1 MSTSKNNHQSKFVG
15 FFLALDPFSRL
26 IFLGLGFASLIP
38 FVIVVGNIVNDL
50 TPPQLTIA
58 AGDKTGESYII
69 SAAIKKVIERRSNIQ
84 LQVKETTGT
93 TQNIEMLSTGKAQ
106 LATAQ
111 VDVAAEK
118 IGNLNSLSKAN
129 VRTVALLYK
138 DTFQLV
144 VKNPQINQFVQ
155 LKGKT
160 IALAASGGQY
170 QSFLTVAKH
179 FGLSEKDFKITGL
192 DSNGKPIPAYN
203 DDLADKDFQENK
215 ADAVF
220 RVRAIGNR
228 SIADLVNKHQGKL
241 ISIPQAEAMKIKQPA
256 FESAIIPQGAYRG
269 HFPVPSIDLPTVAIS
284 RLLLTNDQVD
294 ASIIRKLIQ
303 TIYENRQEIA
313 NEIPQE
319 IANEIPQDH
328 AEIKPLISSISRP
341 KENSGVDI
349 SLHPGA
355 VAFYEKDKPSFIQ
368 EYADYVGLLLTIFLI
383 TLQWIRQLKLWIAQ
397 SKKDE
402 ADEYL
407 KSAISLMKPG
417 QYQLEERQKLLDET
431 FNKAAKAL
439 VDEKISQE
447 SFRTFNEAY
456 KNTREAI
463 ERDKQVA
470 QQSIEKVQ
478 RENAAEYIKKV
489 VKLLRYRQQNQNI
502 IIQQKLDII
511 LEQVVSD
518 LVLENI
524 SQESFRTF
532 IEAYK
537 ATRDS
542 IESKNPSLLN

>member
-1 MSTSKNNHQSKFVG
+1 MSTSKNNHQAKFVG

-58 AGDKTGESYII
+58 AGDETGESYII
-69 SAAIKKVIERRSNIQ
+69 SQAIKKVIEQRSNIQ
-84 LQVKETTGT
+84 LQVEQTKGT

-118 IGNLNSLSKAN
+118 IALSKAN

-203 DDLADKDFQENK
+203 DELADKDFRENK

-220 RVRAIGNR
+220 RVRAIGNK
-228 SIADLVNKHQGKL
+228 SIADLVNNHQGKL

-313 NEIPQE
+313 NEIPQ
-319 IANEIPQDH
+319 NH
-328 AEIKPLISSISRP
+328 AEIKPLIYSISRP

>member
-1 MSTSKNNHQSKFVG
+1 MSTAKNNHQANFLQ
-15 FFLALDPFSRL
+15 FFLVLDPFSRL
-26 IFLGLGFASLIP
+26 IFLGLGFAS
-38 FVIVVGNIVNDL
+38 FGMVVIIVGNIVNYL
-50 TPPQLTIA
+50 TPPHLTLA

-69 SAAIKKVIERRSNIQ
+69 SEAIKKVIERRTNIK
-84 LQVKETTGT
+84 LQVKETRGT

-106 LATAQ
+106 LAMAQ
-111 VDVAAEK
+111 VDVAAEE
-118 IGNLNSLSKAN
+118 IGNVSSQLKAN
-129 VRTVALLYK
+129 IRTVTLLYK

-144 VKNPQINQFVQ
+144 VKNPQINQFTQ

-160 IALAASGGQY
+160 IALAATGGQY

-192 DSNGKPIPAYN
+192 DSNGKPIPGYN
-203 DDLADKDFQENK
+203 DRFADKDFRENK

-220 RVRAIGNR
+220 RVRAIGNK
-228 SIADLVNKHQGKL
+228 SIANLVNNYQGKL

-269 HFPVPSIDLPTVAIS
+269 HFPVPNTNLSTVAIS

-294 ASIIRKLIQ
+294 ANIIRKFIQ

-313 NEIPQE
+313 NEIPL
-319 IANEIPQDH
+319 DH
-328 AEIKPLISSISRP
+328 AEVKPLISSISPP

-349 SLHPGA
+349 FLHPGA
-355 VAFYEKDKPSFIQ
+355 AAFYDKDKPSFIQ
-368 EYADYVGLLLTIFLI
+368 EYADYIGLLLTIFL
-383 TLQWIRQLKLWIAQ
+383 LAFQWIRQLKLWIEK

-402 ADEYL
+402 ADEYI
-407 KSAISLMKPG
+407 KSAISLMKAG
-417 QYQLEERQKLLDET
+417 QYQIGDRQRKLDKTFDE
-431 FNKAAKAL
+431 AAKSL
-439 VDEKISQE
+439 IDERISQE

-456 KNTREAI
+456 KNTKEAI
-463 ERDKQVA
+463 ERDKQIA
-470 QQSIEKVQ
+470 QQAIEKIQ
-478 RENAAEYIKKV
+478 RENAAKYIKIV
-489 VKLLRYRQQNQNI
+489 VKLLRYGQQNQSTI
-502 IIQQKLDII
+502 VQQKLDTI

-542 IESKNPSLLN
+542 IESKNQSLN

>member
-1 MSTSKNNHQSKFVG
+1 MSTAKNNHQTNFLQ
-15 FFLALDPFSRL
+15 FFLVLDPFSRL
-26 IFLGLGFASLIP
+26 IFLGLGFAS
-38 FVIVVGNIVNDL
+38 FGTVVIIVGNIVNYL
-50 TPPQLTIA
+50 TPPHLTLA

-69 SAAIKKVIERRSNIQ
+69 SEAIKKVIERRTNIQ
-84 LQVKETTGT
+84 IQVEETRGT

-106 LATAQ
+106 LAMAQ
-111 VDVAAEK
+111 VDVAAEE
-118 IGNLNSLSKAN
+118 IGNVSSQLKAN
-129 VRTVALLYK
+129 IRTVTLLYK

-144 VKNPQINQFVQ
+144 VKNPQINQFTQ

-160 IALAASGGQY
+160 IALAATGGQY

-203 DDLADKDFQENK
+203 DELADKDFQENK

-228 SIADLVNKHQGKL
+228 SITDLVNKHQGKL

-269 HFPVPSIDLPTVAIS
+269 NYPVPNTNLSTVAIS

-294 ASIIRKLIQ
+294 ANIIRKLIQ

-313 NEIPQE
+313 NEIPLD
-319 IANEIPQDH
+319 N
-328 AEIKPLISSISRP
+328 AEVKPLISSISPP

-349 SLHPGA
+349 FLHPGA
-355 VAFYEKDKPSFIQ
+355 AAFYDKDKPSFIQ
-368 EYADYVGLLLTIFLI
+368 EYADYIGLLLTIFL
-383 TLQWIRQLKLWIAQ
+383 LAFQWIRQLKLWIEK

-402 ADEYL
+402 ADEYI
-407 KSAISLMKPG
+407 KSAISLMKAG
-417 QYQLEERQKLLDET
+417 QYQIGDRQRKLDKTFDE
-431 FNKAAKAL
+431 AAKSL
-439 VDEKISQE
+439 IDERISQE

-456 KNTREAI
+456 KNTKEAI
-463 ERDKQVA
+463 ERDKQIA
-470 QQSIEKVQ
+470 QQAIEKIQ
-478 RENAAEYIKKV
+478 RENAAKYIKIV
-489 VKLLRYRQQNQNI
+489 VKLLRYGQQNQSTI
-502 IIQQKLDII
+502 VQQKLDTI

-542 IESKNPSLLN
+542 IESKNQSLN

>member
-1 MSTSKNNHQSKFVG
+1 MSTAKNNHQANFLQ
-15 FFLALDPFSRL
+15 FFLVLDPFSRL
-26 IFLGLGFASLIP
+26 IFLGLGFAS
-38 FVIVVGNIVNDL
+38 FGTVVIIVGNIVNYL
-50 TPPQLTIA
+50 TPPHLTLA

-69 SAAIKKVIERRSNIQ
+69 SEAIKKVIERRTNIQ
-84 LQVKETTGT
+84 IQVEETRGT

-106 LATAQ
+106 LAMAQ
-111 VDVAAEK
+111 VDVAAEE
-118 IGNLNSLSKAN
+118 IGNVSSQSKAN
-129 VRTVALLYK
+129 IRTVTLLYK

-144 VKNPQINQFVQ
+144 VKNPQINQFAQ

-160 IALAASGGQY
+160 IALAATGGQY

-192 DSNGKPIPAYN
+192 DSNDKPIPGYN
-203 DDLADKDFQENK
+203 DRFADKDFRENK

-220 RVRAIGNR
+220 RVRAIGNK
-228 SIADLVNKHQGKL
+228 SIANLVNNYQGKL

-256 FESAIIPQGAYRG
+256 FEAAIIPQGAYRG
-269 HFPVPSIDLPTVAIS
+269 NYPVPNTNLSTVAIS

-294 ASIIRKLIQ
+294 ANIIRKLIQ

-313 NEIPQE
+313 NEIPL
-319 IANEIPQDH
+319 DH
-328 AEIKPLISSISRP
+328 AEVKPLISSISPP

-349 SLHPGA
+349 FLHPGA
-355 VAFYEKDKPSFIQ
+355 AAFYDKDKPSFIQ
-368 EYADYVGLLLTIFLI
+368 EYADYIGLLLTIFL
-383 TLQWIRQLKLWIAQ
+383 LAFQWIRQLKLWIEK

-402 ADEYL
+402 ADEYI
-407 KSAISLMKPG
+407 KSAISLMKAG
-417 QYQLEERQKLLDET
+417 QYQIGDRQRKLDKTFDE
-431 FNKAAKAL
+431 AAKSL
-439 VDEKISQE
+439 IDERISQE

-456 KNTREAI
+456 KNTKEAI
-463 ERDKQVA
+463 ERDKQIA
-470 QQSIEKVQ
+470 QQAIEKIQ
-478 RENAAEYIKKV
+478 RENAAKYIKIV
-489 VKLLRYRQQNQNI
+489 VKLLRYGQQNQSTI
-502 IIQQKLDII
+502 VQQKLDTI

-542 IESKNPSLLN
+542 IESKNQSLN

>member
-1 MSTSKNNHQSKFVG
+1 MSTSKNNHQAKFVG

-58 AGDKTGESYII
+58 AGDETGESYII
-69 SAAIKKVIERRSNIQ
+69 SQAIKKVIEQRSNIQ
-84 LQVKETTGT
+84 LQVEQTKGT

-118 IGNLNSLSKAN
+118 IALSKAN

-203 DDLADKDFQENK
+203 DELADKDFRENK

-220 RVRAIGNR
+220 RVRAIGNK
-228 SIADLVNKHQGKL
+228 SIADLVNNYQGKL

-313 NEIPQE
+313 NEIPQ
-319 IANEIPQDH
+319 NH
-328 AEIKPLISSISRP
+328 AEIKPLIYSISRP

>member
-203 DDLADKDFQENK
+203 DELADKDFRENK

-220 RVRAIGNR
+220 RVRAIGNK
-228 SIADLVNKHQGKL
+228 SIADLVNNHQGKL

>member
-1 MSTSKNNHQSKFVG
+1 MSTAKNNHQTNFLQ
-15 FFLALDPFSRL
+15 FFLVLDPFSRL
-26 IFLGLGFASLIP
+26 IFLGLGFAS
-38 FVIVVGNIVNDL
+38 FGTVVIIVGNIVNYL
-50 TPPQLTIA
+50 TPPHLTLA

-69 SAAIKKVIERRSNIQ
+69 SEAIKKVIERRTNIQ
-84 LQVKETTGT
+84 IQVEETRGT

-106 LATAQ
+106 LAMAQ
-111 VDVAAEK
+111 VDVAAEE
-118 IGNLNSLSKAN
+118 IGNVSSQLKAN
-129 VRTVALLYK
+129 IRTVTLLYK

-144 VKNPQINQFVQ
+144 VKNPQINQFTQ

-160 IALAASGGQY
+160 IALAATGGQY

-179 FGLSEKDFKITGL
+179 FGLSEKDFEITGL
-192 DSNGKPIPAYN
+192 DSNGKPIPGYN
-203 DDLADKDFQENK
+203 DRFADKDFRENK

-220 RVRAIGNR
+220 RVRAIGNK
-228 SIADLVNKHQGKL
+228 SIANLVNNHQGKL

-269 HFPVPSIDLPTVAIS
+269 NYPVPNTNLSTVAIS

-294 ASIIRKLIQ
+294 ANIIRKLIQ

-313 NEIPQE
+313 NEIPLD
-319 IANEIPQDH
+319 N
-328 AEIKPLISSISRP
+328 AEVKPLISSISPP

-349 SLHPGA
+349 FLHPGA
-355 VAFYEKDKPSFIQ
+355 AAFYDKDKPSFIQ
-368 EYADYVGLLLTIFLI
+368 EYADYIGLLLTIFL
-383 TLQWIRQLKLWIAQ
+383 LAFQWIRQLKLWIEK

-402 ADEYL
+402 ADEYI
-407 KSAISLMKPG
+407 KSAISLMKAG
-417 QYQLEERQKLLDET
+417 QYQIGDRQRKLDKTFDE
-431 FNKAAKAL
+431 AAKSL
-439 VDEKISQE
+439 IDERISQE

-456 KNTREAI
+456 KNTKEAI
-463 ERDKQVA
+463 ERDKQIA
-470 QQSIEKVQ
+470 QQAIEKIQ
-478 RENAAEYIKKV
+478 RENAAKYIKIV
-489 VKLLRYRQQNQNI
+489 VKLLRYGQQNQSTI
-502 IIQQKLDII
+502 VQQKLDTI

-542 IESKNPSLLN
+542 IESKNQSLN

>member
-1 MSTSKNNHQSKFVG
+1 MSTAKNNHQTNFLQ
-15 FFLALDPFSRL
+15 FFLVLDPFSRL
-26 IFLGLGFASLIP
+26 IFLGLGFAS
-38 FVIVVGNIVNDL
+38 FGMVVIIVGNIVNYL
-50 TPPQLTIA
+50 TPPHLTLA

-69 SAAIKKVIERRSNIQ
+69 SEAIKKVIERRTNIK
-84 LQVKETTGT
+84 LQVKETRGT

-106 LATAQ
+106 LAMAQ
-111 VDVAAEK
+111 VDVAAEE
-118 IGNLNSLSKAN
+118 IGNVSSQLKAN
-129 VRTVALLYK
+129 IRTVTLLYK

-144 VKNPQINQFVQ
+144 VKNPQINQFTQ

-160 IALAASGGQY
+160 IALAATGGQY

-179 FGLSEKDFKITGL
+179 FDLSEKDFKITGL

-269 HFPVPSIDLPTVAIS
+269 NYPVPNTNLSTVAIS

-294 ASIIRKLIQ
+294 ANIIRKLIQ

-313 NEIPQE
+313 NEIPLG
-319 IANEIPQDH
+319 H
-328 AEIKPLISSISRP
+328 AEVKPLISSISPP

-349 SLHPGA
+349 FLHPGA
-355 VAFYEKDKPSFIQ
+355 AAFYDKDKPSFIQ
-368 EYADYVGLLLTIFLI
+368 EYADYIGLLLTIFL
-383 TLQWIRQLKLWIAQ
+383 LAFQWIRQLKLWIEK

-402 ADEYL
+402 ADEYI
-407 KSAISLMKPG
+407 KSAISLMKAG
-417 QYQLEERQKLLDET
+417 QYQIEDRQRKLDKTFDE
-431 FNKAAKAL
+431 AAKSL
-439 VDEKISQE
+439 IDERISQE

-456 KNTREAI
+456 KNTKEAI
-463 ERDKQVA
+463 ERDKQIA
-470 QQSIEKVQ
+470 QQAIEKIQ
-478 RENAAEYIKKV
+478 RENAAKYIKIV
-489 VKLLRYRQQNQNI
+489 VKLLRYGQQNQSTI
-502 IIQQKLDII
+502 VQQKLDTI

-542 IESKNPSLLN
+542 IESKNQSLN

>member
-1 MSTSKNNHQSKFVG
+1 MSTAKNNHQANFLQ
-15 FFLALDPFSRL
+15 FFLVLDPFSRL
-26 IFLGLGFASLIP
+26 IFLGLGFAS
-38 FVIVVGNIVNDL
+38 FGTVVIIVGNIVNYL
-50 TPPQLTIA
+50 TPPHLTLA

-69 SAAIKKVIERRSNIQ
+69 SEAIKKVIERRTNIQ
-84 LQVKETTGT
+84 IQVEETRGT

-106 LATAQ
+106 LAMAQ
-111 VDVAAEK
+111 VDVAAEE
-118 IGNLNSLSKAN
+118 IGNVSSQLKAN
-129 VRTVALLYK
+129 IRTVTLLYK

-144 VKNPQINQFVQ
+144 VKNPQINQFTQ

-160 IALAASGGQY
+160 IALAATGGQY

-179 FGLSEKDFKITGL
+179 FDLSEKDFKITGL

-203 DDLADKDFQENK
+203 DELADKDFQENK

-256 FESAIIPQGAYRG
+256 FEAAIIPQGAYRG
-269 HFPVPSIDLPTVAIS
+269 NYPVPNTNLSTVAIS
-284 RLLLTNDQVD
+284 RLLLANDQVD
-294 ASIIRKLIQ
+294 ANIIRKLIQ

-313 NEIPQE
+313 NEIPL
-319 IANEIPQDH
+319 DH
-328 AEIKPLISSISRP
+328 AEVKPLISSISPP

-349 SLHPGA
+349 FLHPGA
-355 VAFYEKDKPSFIQ
+355 AAFYDKDKPSFIQ
-368 EYADYVGLLLTIFLI
+368 EYADYIGLLLTIFL
-383 TLQWIRQLKLWIAQ
+383 LAFQCIRQLKLWIEK

-402 ADEYL
+402 ADEYI
-407 KSAISLMKPG
+407 KSAISLMKAG
-417 QYQLEERQKLLDET
+417 QYQIEDRQRKLDKTFDE
-431 FNKAAKAL
+431 AAKSL
-439 VDEKISQE
+439 IDERISQE

-456 KNTREAI
+456 KNTKEAI
-463 ERDKQVA
+463 ERDKQIA
-470 QQSIEKVQ
+470 QQAIEKIQ
-478 RENAAEYIKKV
+478 RENAAKYIKIV
-489 VKLLRYRQQNQNI
+489 VKLLRYGQQNQSTI
-502 IIQQKLDII
+502 VQQKLDTI

-542 IESKNPSLLN
+542 IESKNQSLN

>member
-1 MSTSKNNHQSKFVG
+1 MSTAKNNHQANFLQ
-15 FFLALDPFSRL
+15 FFLVLDPFSRL
-26 IFLGLGFASLIP
+26 IFLGLGFAS
-38 FVIVVGNIVNDL
+38 FGTVVIIVGNIVNYL
-50 TPPQLTIA
+50 TPPHLTLA
-58 AGDKTGESYII
+58 AGDKTGESYMI
-69 SAAIKKVIERRSNIQ
+69 SEAIKKVIERRTNIK
-84 LQVKETTGT
+84 LQVEETRGT

-106 LATAQ
+106 LAMAQ
-111 VDVAAEK
+111 VDVAAEE
-118 IGNLNSLSKAN
+118 IGNVSSQLKAN
-129 VRTVALLYK
+129 IRTVTLLYK

-144 VKNPQINQFVQ
+144 VKNPQINQFTQ

-160 IALAASGGQY
+160 IALAATGGQY

-179 FGLSEKDFKITGL
+179 FDLSEKDFKITGL

-203 DDLADKDFQENK
+203 DELADKDFQENK

-256 FESAIIPQGAYRG
+256 FEAAIIPQGAYRG
-269 HFPVPSIDLPTVAIS
+269 NYPVPNTNLSTVAIS

-294 ASIIRKLIQ
+294 GNIIRKLIQ

-313 NEIPQE
+313 NKIP
-319 IANEIPQDH
+319 PYH
-328 AEIKPLISSISRP
+328 AEVKPLISSISPP

-349 SLHPGA
+349 FLHPGA
-355 VAFYEKDKPSFIQ
+355 AAFYDKDKPSFIQ
-368 EYADYVGLLLTIFLI
+368 EYADYIGLLLTIFL
-383 TLQWIRQLKLWIAQ
+383 LAFQCIRQLKLWIEK

-402 ADEYL
+402 ADEYI
-407 KSAISLMKPG
+407 KSAISLMKAG
-417 QYQLEERQKLLDET
+417 QYQIEDRQRKLDKTFDE
-431 FNKAAKAL
+431 AAKSL
-439 VDEKISQE
+439 IDERISQE

-456 KNTREAI
+456 KNTKEAI
-463 ERDKQVA
+463 ERDKQIA
-470 QQSIEKVQ
+470 QQAIEKIQ
-478 RENAAEYIKKV
+478 RENAAKYIKIV
-489 VKLLRYRQQNQNI
+489 VKLLRYGQQNQSTI
-502 IIQQKLDII
+502 VQQKLDTI

-542 IESKNPSLLN
+542 IESKNQSLN

>member
-1 MSTSKNNHQSKFVG
+1 MSTAKNNHQTNFLQ
-15 FFLALDPFSRL
+15 FFLVLDPFSRL
-26 IFLGLGFASLIP
+26 IFLGLGFAS
-38 FVIVVGNIVNDL
+38 FGTVVIIVGNIVNYL
-50 TPPQLTIA
+50 TPPHLTLA

-69 SAAIKKVIERRSNIQ
+69 SEAIKKVIERRTNIQ
-84 LQVKETTGT
+84 IQVEETRGT

-106 LATAQ
+106 LAMAQ
-111 VDVAAEK
+111 VDVAAEE
-118 IGNLNSLSKAN
+118 IGNVSSQLKAN
-129 VRTVALLYK
+129 IRTVTLLYK

-144 VKNPQINQFVQ
+144 VKNPQINQFAQ

-160 IALAASGGQY
+160 IALAATGGQY

-192 DSNGKPIPAYN
+192 DSNGKPIPGYN
-203 DDLADKDFQENK
+203 DRFADKDFRENK

-220 RVRAIGNR
+220 RVRVIGNK
-228 SIADLVNKHQGKL
+228 SIADLVNNHQGKL

-269 HFPVPSIDLPTVAIS
+269 NYPVPNTNLSTVAIS
-284 RLLLTNDQVD
+284 RLLLANDQVD
-294 ASIIRKLIQ
+294 ANIIRKFIQ

-313 NEIPQE
+313 NEIPL
-319 IANEIPQDH
+319 DH
-328 AEIKPLISSISRP
+328 AEVKPLISSISPP

-349 SLHPGA
+349 FLHPGA
-355 VAFYEKDKPSFIQ
+355 AAFYDKDKPSFIQ
-368 EYADYVGLLLTIFLI
+368 EYADYIGLLLTILLLAF
-383 TLQWIRQLKLWIAQ
+383 QWIRQLKLWIEK

-402 ADEYL
+402 ADEYI
-407 KSAISLMKPG
+407 KSAISLMKAG
-417 QYQLEERQKLLDET
+417 QYQIGDRQRKLDKTFDE
-431 FNKAAKAL
+431 AAKSL
-439 VDEKISQE
+439 IDERISQE

-456 KNTREAI
+456 KNTKEAI
-463 ERDKQVA
+463 ERDKQIA
-470 QQSIEKVQ
+470 QQAIEKIQ
-478 RENAAEYIKKV
+478 RENAAKYIKIV
-489 VKLLRYRQQNQNI
+489 VKLLRYGQQNQSTI
-502 IIQQKLDII
+502 VQQKLDTI

-542 IESKNPSLLN
+542 IESKNQSLN

>member
-1 MSTSKNNHQSKFVG
+1 MSTAKNNHQANFLQ
-15 FFLALDPFSRL
+15 FFLVLDPFSRL
-26 IFLGLGFASLIP
+26 IFLGLGFAS
-38 FVIVVGNIVNDL
+38 FGTVVIIVGNIVNYL
-50 TPPQLTIA
+50 TPPHLTLA

-69 SAAIKKVIERRSNIQ
+69 SEAIKKVIERRTNIQ
-84 LQVKETTGT
+84 IQVEETRGT

-106 LATAQ
+106 LAMAQ
-111 VDVAAEK
+111 VDVAAEE
-118 IGNLNSLSKAN
+118 IGNVSSQSKAN
-129 VRTVALLYK
+129 IRTVTLLYK

-144 VKNPQINQFVQ
+144 VKNPQINQFAQ

-160 IALAASGGQY
+160 IALAATGGQY

-192 DSNGKPIPAYN
+192 DSNGKPIPGYN
-203 DDLADKDFQENK
+203 DRFADKDFRENK

-220 RVRAIGNR
+220 RVRVIGNK
-228 SIADLVNKHQGKL
+228 SIADLVNNHQGKL

-269 HFPVPSIDLPTVAIS
+269 NYPVPNTNLSTVAIS

-294 ASIIRKLIQ
+294 ANIIRKLIQ

-313 NEIPQE
+313 NEIPLD
-319 IANEIPQDH
+319 N
-328 AEIKPLISSISRP
+328 AEVKPLISSISPP

-349 SLHPGA
+349 FLHPGA
-355 VAFYEKDKPSFIQ
+355 AAFYDKDKPSFIQ
-368 EYADYVGLLLTIFLI
+368 EYADYIGLLLTILLLAF
-383 TLQWIRQLKLWIAQ
+383 QWIRQLKLWIEK

-402 ADEYL
+402 ADEYI
-407 KSAISLMKPG
+407 KSAISLMKAG
-417 QYQLEERQKLLDET
+417 QYQIGDRQRKLDKTFDE
-431 FNKAAKAL
+431 AAKSL
-439 VDEKISQE
+439 IDERISQE

-456 KNTREAI
+456 KNTKEAI
-463 ERDKQVA
+463 ERDKQIA
-470 QQSIEKVQ
+470 QQAIEKIQ
-478 RENAAEYIKKV
+478 RENAAKYIKIV
-489 VKLLRYRQQNQNI
+489 VKLLRYGQQNQSTI
-502 IIQQKLDII
+502 VQQKLDTI

-542 IESKNPSLLN
+542 IESKNQSLN

>member
-1 MSTSKNNHQSKFVG
+1 MSTAKNNHQANFLQ
-15 FFLALDPFSRL
+15 FFLVLDPFSRL
-26 IFLGLGFASLIP
+26 IFLGLGFAS
-38 FVIVVGNIVNDL
+38 FGTVVIIVGNIVNYL
-50 TPPQLTIA
+50 TPPHLTLA

-69 SAAIKKVIERRSNIQ
+69 SEAIKKVIERRTNIQ
-84 LQVKETTGT
+84 IQVEETRGT

-106 LATAQ
+106 LAMAQ
-111 VDVAAEK
+111 VDVAAEE
-118 IGNLNSLSKAN
+118 IGNVSSQSKAN
-129 VRTVALLYK
+129 IRTVTLLYK

-144 VKNPQINQFVQ
+144 VKNPQINQFAQ

-160 IALAASGGQY
+160 IALAATGGQY

-179 FGLSEKDFKITGL
+179 FDLSEKDFKITGL

-203 DDLADKDFQENK
+203 DELADKDFQENK

-228 SIADLVNKHQGKL
+228 SITDLVNKHQGKL

-269 HFPVPSIDLPTVAIS
+269 NYPVPNTNLSTVAIS

-294 ASIIRKLIQ
+294 ANIIRKLIQ

-313 NEIPQE
+313 NEIPLD
-319 IANEIPQDH
+319 N
-328 AEIKPLISSISRP
+328 AEVKPLISSISPP

-349 SLHPGA
+349 FLHPGA
-355 VAFYEKDKPSFIQ
+355 AAFYDKDKPSFIQ
-368 EYADYVGLLLTIFLI
+368 EYADYIGLLLTIFL
-383 TLQWIRQLKLWIAQ
+383 LAFQWIRQLKLWIEK

-402 ADEYL
+402 ADEYI
-407 KSAISLMKPG
+407 KSAISLMKAG
-417 QYQLEERQKLLDET
+417 QYQIGDRQRKLDKTFDE
-431 FNKAAKAL
+431 AAKSL
-439 VDEKISQE
+439 IDERISQE

-456 KNTREAI
+456 KNTKEAI
-463 ERDKQVA
+463 ERDKQIA
-470 QQSIEKVQ
+470 QQAIEKIQ
-478 RENAAEYIKKV
+478 RENAAKYIKIV
-489 VKLLRYRQQNQNI
+489 VKLLRYGQQNQSTI
-502 IIQQKLDII
+502 VQQKLDTI

-542 IESKNPSLLN
+542 IESKNQSLN

>member
-26 IFLGLGFASLIP
+26 IFLGLGFASLSTFI
-38 FVIVVGNIVNDL
+38 IVVGNIVNYL
-50 TPPQLTIA
+50 TPPHLTIA
-58 AGDKTGESYII
+58 AGDETGESYII
-69 SAAIKKVIERRSNIQ
+69 SQAIKKVIEQKSNIQ
-84 LQVKETTGT
+84 LQVKATKGT

-118 IGNLNSLSKAN
+118 IALSKAN

-203 DDLADKDFQENK
+203 DELADKDFRENK

-220 RVRAIGNR
+220 RVRAIGNK
-228 SIADLVNKHQGKL
+228 SIADLVNNHQGKL

-313 NEIPQE
+313 NEIPQ
-319 IANEIPQDH
+319 NH
-328 AEIKPLISSISRP
+328 AEIKPLIYSISRP

-489 VKLLRYRQQNQNI
+489 VKLLRHRQQNQNI

>member
-1 MSTSKNNHQSKFVG
+1 MSTAKNNHQTNFLQ
-15 FFLALDPFSRL
+15 FFLVLDPFSRL
-26 IFLGLGFASLIP
+26 IFLGLGFAS
-38 FVIVVGNIVNDL
+38 FGTVVIIVGNIVNYL
-50 TPPQLTIA
+50 TPPHLTLA

-69 SAAIKKVIERRSNIQ
+69 SEAIKKVIERRTNIQ
-84 LQVKETTGT
+84 IQVEETRGT

-106 LATAQ
+106 LAMAQ
-111 VDVAAEK
+111 VDVAAEE
-118 IGNLNSLSKAN
+118 IGNVSSQLKAN
-129 VRTVALLYK
+129 IRTVTLLYK

-144 VKNPQINQFVQ
+144 VKNPQINQFTQ

-160 IALAASGGQY
+160 IALAATGGQY

-179 FGLSEKDFKITGL
+179 FDLSEKDFKITGL
-192 DSNGKPIPAYN
+192 DSNGKPIPGYN
-203 DDLADKDFQENK
+203 DRFADKDFRENK

-220 RVRAIGNR
+220 RVRAIGNK
-228 SIADLVNKHQGKL
+228 SIADLVNNHQGKL

-269 HFPVPSIDLPTVAIS
+269 HFPVPNTNLPTVAIS

-294 ASIIRKLIQ
+294 ANIIRKLIQ

-313 NEIPQE
+313 NEIPL
-319 IANEIPQDH
+319 DH
-328 AEIKPLISSISRP
+328 AEVKPLISSISPP

-349 SLHPGA
+349 FLHPGA
-355 VAFYEKDKPSFIQ
+355 AAFYDKDKPSFIQ
-368 EYADYVGLLLTIFLI
+368 EYADYIGLLLTIFL
-383 TLQWIRQLKLWIAQ
+383 LAFQWIRQLKLWIEK

-402 ADEYL
+402 ADEYI
-407 KSAISLMKPG
+407 KSAISLMKAG
-417 QYQLEERQKLLDET
+417 QYQIGDRQRKLDKTFDE
-431 FNKAAKAL
+431 AAKSL
-439 VDEKISQE
+439 IDERISQE

-456 KNTREAI
+456 KNTKEAI
-463 ERDKQVA
+463 ERDKQIA
-470 QQSIEKVQ
+470 QQAIEKIQ
-478 RENAAEYIKKV
+478 RENAAKYIKIV
-489 VKLLRYRQQNQNI
+489 VKLLRYGQQNQSTI
-502 IIQQKLDII
+502 VQQKLDTI

-542 IESKNPSLLN
+542 IESKNQSLN

>member
-1 MSTSKNNHQSKFVG
+1 MSTSKNNHQAKFVG

-58 AGDKTGESYII
+58 AGDETGESYII
-69 SAAIKKVIERRSNIQ
+69 SQAIKKVIEQRSNIQ
-84 LQVKETTGT
+84 LQVEQTKGT

-118 IGNLNSLSKAN
+118 IALSKAN

-192 DSNGKPIPAYN
+192 DSNGKPMPAYN
-203 DDLADKDFQENK
+203 DELADKDFRENK

-220 RVRAIGNR
+220 RVRAIGNK
-228 SIADLVNKHQGKL
+228 SIADLVNNHQGKL

-313 NEIPQE
+313 NEIPQ
-319 IANEIPQDH
+319 NH
-328 AEIKPLISSISRP
+328 AEIKPLIYSISRP

>member
-1 MSTSKNNHQSKFVG
+1 MSTAKNNHQANFLQ
-15 FFLALDPFSRL
+15 FFLVLDPFSRL
-26 IFLGLGFASLIP
+26 IFLGLGFAS
-38 FVIVVGNIVNDL
+38 FGTVVIIVGNIVNYL
-50 TPPQLTIA
+50 TPPHLTLA

-69 SAAIKKVIERRSNIQ
+69 SEAIKKVIERRTNIQ
-84 LQVKETTGT
+84 IQVEETRGT

-106 LATAQ
+106 LAMAQ
-111 VDVAAEK
+111 VDVAAEE
-118 IGNLNSLSKAN
+118 IGNVSSQSKAN
-129 VRTVALLYK
+129 IRTVTLLYK

-144 VKNPQINQFVQ
+144 VKNPQINQFTQ

-160 IALAASGGQY
+160 IALAATGGQY

-179 FGLSEKDFKITGL
+179 FDLSEKDFKITGL

-203 DDLADKDFQENK
+203 DELADKDFQENK

-228 SIADLVNKHQGKL
+228 SITDLVNKHQGKL

-269 HFPVPSIDLPTVAIS
+269 NYPVPNTNLSTVAIS

-294 ASIIRKLIQ
+294 ANIIRKLIQ

-313 NEIPQE
+313 NEIPL
-319 IANEIPQDH
+319 DH
-328 AEIKPLISSISRP
+328 AEVKPLISSISPP

-349 SLHPGA
+349 FLHPGA
-355 VAFYEKDKPSFIQ
+355 AAFYDKDKPSFIQ
-368 EYADYVGLLLTIFLI
+368 EYADYIGLLLTIFL
-383 TLQWIRQLKLWIAQ
+383 LAFQWIRQLKLWIEK

-402 ADEYL
+402 ADEYI
-407 KSAISLMKPG
+407 KSAISLMKAG
-417 QYQLEERQKLLDET
+417 QYQIGDRQRKLDKTFDE
-431 FNKAAKAL
+431 AAKSL
-439 VDEKISQE
+439 IDERISQE

-456 KNTREAI
+456 KNTKEAI
-463 ERDKQVA
+463 ERDKQIA
-470 QQSIEKVQ
+470 QQAIEKIQ
-478 RENAAEYIKKV
+478 RENAAKYIKIV
-489 VKLLRYRQQNQNI
+489 VKLLRYGQQNQSTI
-502 IIQQKLDII
+502 VQQKLDTI

-542 IESKNPSLLN
+542 IESKNQSLN